1 LQKCVL
7 PCLFL
12 QGYTLLCRYVL
23 QTYVRPDIVFTHA
36 EGVRMWDAHGKEY
49 LDFAAGIAVNSV
61 GESVSK
67 NIISCAQFL
76 KNLQ

>member
-1 LQKCVL
+1 M
-7 PCLFL
+7 
-12 QGYTLLCRYVL
+12 LCRYVL

-67 NIISCAQFL
+67 NIYMCPVSDESSMTWSL
-76 KNLQ
+76 VLT

>member
-1 LQKCVL
+1 MT
-7 PCLFL
+7 PCPGL
-12 QGYTLLCRYVL
+12 QGHTLLCRYVL

-67 NIISCAQFL
+67 NIISCVQFL
-76 KNLQ
+76 TIINDLVP

>member
-1 LQKCVL
+1 M
-7 PCLFL
+7 
-12 QGYTLLCRYVL
+12 LLISKTPHAELKASLRCRYVL

-61 GESVSK
+61 GEPWSSH
-67 NIISCAQFL
+67 IHYPCSLGQ
-76 KNLQ
+76 

>member
-1 LQKCVL
+1 M
-7 PCLFL
+7 
-12 QGYTLLCRYVL
+12 

-61 GESVSK
+61 GVDGVS
-67 NIISCAQFL
+67 NLAALACADVQSRL
-76 KNLQ
+76 DACGYLHV

>member
-1 LQKCVL
+1 VL

-12 QGYTLLCRYVL
+12 QGCTLLCRYVL

-67 NIISCAQFL
+67 NIIPCVQFL
-76 KNLQ
+76 TNHQ